1 MKLIKMECPYCGAEL
16 QVEEG
21 KKIVTCPYCGKNVA
35 VDDEKKETI
44 VTVKD
49 EAKLQEASLKQQQY
63 QDSLEEKKKEAV
75 RAFRHT
81 KGYKAIIFLMILAII
96 GGAAALFT
104 GKTLALVIAIAQ
116 IVLLVLGLL
125 SGEDRVAALA
135 KVPEVI
141 FIVLALVLAVPYATT
156 VKAEKQEKLV
166 WPDTELSARL
176 PQPDSKYGYVIT
188 SDDEELDV
196 VVQKFDG
203 EQYQAYVRACKDKGF
218 TVDAE
223 NDTGSYAAAD
233 QNGYILNVR
242 QSSDSTVKIELTAPA
257 DYEEFTWPISDLAAK
272 LPEPPVTRGNIQID
286 TSDRLIMTVPDM
298 DEDAFKAYAA
308 AVKDAG
314 FDQDYRND
322 DDYFRG
328 SSTDGVSVSLRREM
342 GNVMEIDVQVE
353 ETPTVEATEEAAPT
367 PTSTPAPTV
376 EATPTPEATATAAAS
391 GIRPEFK
398 EAMDSYAAFFDS
410 YCDFMRS
417 YDKSDLTM
425 AVKYAEFMSKY
436 ADAMDKLNAV
446 DESELTP
453 EEDDYYIQTMA
464 HINNSLA
471 QLATEIN

>member
-1 MKLIKMECPYCGAEL
+1 MKLIKMECPYCGAQL

-21 KKIVTCPYCGKNVA
+21 KKLAVCPYCGKNVA

-49 EAKLQEASLKQQQY
+49 EAKLQEASLKEKQY
-63 QDSLEEKKKEAV
+63 QDSQDEKKKEAV
-75 RAFRHT
+75 HAFRHT
-81 KGYKAIIFLMILAII
+81 KAYKAIIFLMILAIV

-104 GKTLALVIAIAQ
+104 GKTLALLIAFAQ

-135 KVPEVI
+135 KVPEII
-141 FIVLALVLAVPYATT
+141 FIVLALVLAVPYVSAE
-156 VKAEKQEKLV
+156 KAEKRKKLV

-176 PQPDSKYGYVIT
+176 PQPDSKYGYVSI
-188 SDDEELDV
+188 SNDDELNV

-203 EQYQAYVRACKDKGF
+203 EQYQDYVRACKEKGF
-218 TVDAE
+218 MVDAE

-233 QNGYILNVR
+233 ADGYILHVAQR
-242 QSSDSTVKIELTAPA
+242 SDSAMNIELTAPA

-272 LPEPPVTRGNIQID
+272 LPQPPVTRGNIQTD
-286 TSDRLIMTVPDM
+286 TSDRLIVYIPDM

-314 FDQDYRND
+314 FDQDYRNE

-328 SSTDGVSVSLRREM
+328 SSADGILVSLRREM
-342 GNVMEIDVQVE
+342 GNVMNIDVQVE
-353 ETPTVEATEEAAPT
+353 ETPTPEATATPAAT
-367 PTSTPAPTV
+367 PTATPQPTT

-417 YDKSDLTM
+417 YDSSDLTM
-425 AVKYAEFMSKY
+425 MAKYADFMTKY
-436 ADAMDKLNAV
+436 ADAMDKLDAV

>member
-21 KKIVTCPYCGKNVA
+21 KKIATCPYCGKNVA

-156 VKAEKQEKLV
+156 VKAEKQGKLV

-223 NDTGSYAAAD
+223 NDTDSYAAAD
-233 QNGYILNVR
+233 QDGYILNVT
-242 QSSDSTVKIELTAPA
+242 QSSDSTVEIELTAPA

-272 LPEPPVTRGNIQID
+272 LPEPPVTRGDIVTD
-286 TSDRLIMTVPDM
+286 TSDHLIVYIPDM
-298 DEDAFKAYAA
+298 DDDAFKAYAA

-322 DDYFRG
+322 VDYFSG
-328 SSTDGVSVSLRREM
+328 SSTDGVSVYLNRETGFRM
-342 GNVMEIDVQVE
+342 RIDVQAE
-353 ETPTVEATEEAAPT
+353 ETPAVEATEEAAPT

-376 EATPTPEATATAAAS
+376 EATPTPEATATAAS

-425 AVKYAEFMSKY
+425 AVRYAEFMSKY
-436 ADAMDKLNAV
+436 ADAMNKLDAV